1 MLSNIS
7 EIDMLAYLFNLS
19 NTNTNVYV
27 LVLKVQTRV
36 TLKSLRCSF
45 GPIPDSIRRW
55 GDPMAPLE
63 RMTSLRARIVTM
75 YPL

>member
-7 EIDMLAYLFNLS
+7 GIDMLAWLFF
-19 NTNTNVYV
+19 NTNVYV
-27 LVLKVQTRV
+27 LILKIQTRV
-36 TLKSLRCSF
+36 TLKSLRFSF

>member
-7 EIDMLAYLFNLS
+7 EIDMLAWLFF
-19 NTNTNVYV
+19 VYV
-27 LVLKVQTRV
+27 LILKIQTRV

-63 RMTSLRARIVTM
+63 RITSLRARIVTM

>member
-7 EIDMLAYLFNLS
+7 GIDMLAWLFF
-19 NTNTNVYV
+19 TNVYV
-27 LVLKVQTRV
+27 LILKIQTRV

-45 GPIPDSIRRW
+45 GPIPDNIRRW